1 MHQYLF
7 FIGDFPIRSYGL
19 VLSLSIILATG
30 VAYFLAKQDG
40 RWHEHIVNLGICCG
54 ISGII
59 GARLWD
65 VFFFDFAYYGNH
77 LNEIF
82 YVWQGGMAIQ
92 GGIVFGV
99 IAGIIYA
106 RRHKID
112 VLAMA
117 DIVAPAIILGQAIGR
132 CANLLNGD
140 AFGAPTGSSFGIIYP
155 VTTLAYR
162 TYGDQPLWPAE
173 VWEGQLDFVI
183 FALLL
188 IFRAFPHAKG
198 QAFSLYIMLYSAVR
212 FGLEFLRGDY
222 AQPVFLSFT
231 SAQTT
236 SIVAFTAALCL
247 FFYCGSKFSAQ
258 NTAQPVKSKRRRGK

>member
-7 FIGDFPIRSYGL
+7 FIGDFPVRSYGL

-40 RWHEHIVNLGICCG
+40 RWHDHIVNLGICCG

-77 LNEIF
+77 LDEIF

-106 RRHKID
+106 RRHYSRSGYRP
-112 VLAMA
+112 LR
-117 DIVAPAIILGQAIGR
+117 Q
-132 CANLLNGD
+132 
-140 AFGAPTGSSFGIIYP
+140 SF
-155 VTTLAYR
+155 
-162 TYGDQPLWPAE
+162 
-173 VWEGQLDFVI
+173 
-183 FALLL
+183 
-188 IFRAFPHAKG
+188 
-198 QAFSLYIMLYSAVR
+198 
-212 FGLEFLRGDY
+212 
-222 AQPVFLSFT
+222 
-231 SAQTT
+231 
-236 SIVAFTAALCL
+236 
-247 FFYCGSKFSAQ
+247 
-258 NTAQPVKSKRRRGK
+258 KRRRFRSADRQQFRYHLSRYDACLPHVRRPAALAG